1 MYNHKYGGECYGR
14 AAGSMGEWFQKIES
28 MWQCPVAHKE
38 LEYSGD

>member
-14 AAGSMGEWFQKIES
+14 AAGGRGGMVPKD
-28 MWQCPVAHKE
+28 CPVANKE